1 MSPLTCFYVCAEHI
15 TTPRLSESKSS
26 LASVSPSTGSVCT
39 TRKKTGVGYPQ
50 LSAVIEC
57 ADAAHGLGGHIISVS
72 DSSMIIQNFY
82 TVKDAKETN
91 YYLLI
96 NYLLIYLK
104 FLWLVGKMF
113 HSLSDVVLCNSIPS
127 SLPKVSVTC

>member
-1 MSPLTCFYVCAEHI
+1 MSPLTRFYVSAEHI

-96 NYLLIYLK
+96 YLK

-127 SLPKVSVTC
+127 SLSKVSVTC